1 MACLYQ
7 NYLSTC
13 LENKKVQY
21 LGCSFKISLVLMMRG
36 QRQENETRDI
46 SKGQI
51 PKGFVCHFEGTDFL
65 LRVLREGGA
74 GERVCH
80 ICP

>member
-21 LGCSFKISLVLMMRG
+21 LGGSFKISLVLMMRG

-51 PKGFVCHFEGTDFL
+51 PKGTDFL